1 MTDIF
6 QRTRLLVG
14 DDVMERIAETKVIIF
29 GLGGVGSW
37 CAEGLVRSGIRHLT
51 IVDMDTVSESNINRQ
66 LIATSKTVGKAKV
79 EVMRDRLLEINPET
93 EIKNIQEQYTP
104 ENSESFNLASY
115 DYIIDCIDSLKDK
128 AALILEASAS
138 GAKVISSMGSALK
151 LDPTKVRVAEFWNV
165 RGCPLASAIRKR
177 YRQAGLAPK
186 GKVTCIY
193 DDEVLPNRGGW
204 IDPMSEYS
212 GTGPKKAQVNG
223 TIAPITAIFGFTA
236 ASLVIQDIYTGST
249 STVM

>member
-1 MTDIF
+1 MADYF
-6 QRTRLLVG
+6 QRTRLLLG
-14 DDVMERIAETKVIIF
+14 DKAMERIATVRVIIF
-29 GLGGVGSW
+29 GIGGVGSW

-51 IVDMDTVSESNINRQ
+51 VVDMDTVSESNVNRQ
-66 LIATSKTVGKAKV
+66 LIATSRTVGKVKV
-79 EVMRDRLLEINPET
+79 EVLRDRLLEINPEI
-93 EIKNIQEQYTP
+93 EIETIREQYTP
-104 ENSESFNLASY
+104 ENSDRFRLDSY

-128 AALILEASAS
+128 AALILEASKT

-151 LDPTKVRVAEFWNV
+151 VDPTKIRVGEFWKV

-177 YRQAGLAPK
+177 YRQAGLSPK
-186 GKVTCIY
+186 NKVTCIY

-212 GTGPKKAQVNG
+212 GTGPKKAQING

-236 ASLVIQDIYTGST
+236 ASLVLQDIYLH
-249 STVM
+249 